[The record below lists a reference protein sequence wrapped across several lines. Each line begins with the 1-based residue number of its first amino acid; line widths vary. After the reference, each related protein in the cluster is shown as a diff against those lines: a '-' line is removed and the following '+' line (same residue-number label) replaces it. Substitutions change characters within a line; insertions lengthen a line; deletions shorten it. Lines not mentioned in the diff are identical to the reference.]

1 MKRKTANTV
10 TFQQLKFSGGQGFPA
25 CAGDMKSRKLR
36 RTLCYGTVVKHNKRN
51 GEMNSTFKIVF
62 NRARGAM
69 TVVNEM
75 TKSHQTGRK
84 AAVAVAVAGALAFS
98 TSVQAYVYVEA
109 QGQDKTVTQAH
120 VVSQDGDRVV
130 GGWSNWSEAAEK
142 AALNNTV
149 TVKSGDWGMVLGGH
163 YTSGGAEVDHSA
175 VQNTHVVINGG
186 TVSKSV
192 VGGTGGTDNQK
203 LVRHNKTAV
212 ASVTINGG
220 SFGTAQPTTDCTEL
234 FVLGGDLMKHKG
246 DNGGG
251 NINAY
256 AESEIGATH
265 VTIKGGTFN
274 SAVVGGSAAIVYYGN
289 ANKGAKTTV
298 GTTNVTI
305 EGGTFNHAI
314 VAGGLASGHRTH
326 SFVTEANLSVIAKD
340 KDLAVND
347 SIFAGGVRR
356 MDSFGGSGGSV
367 EVKHATVRV
376 EDVNVKGGIYG
387 TSASLKMLTEK
398 VQVDGKE
405 KEKITG
411 WEFKPLEIDGAVAT
425 VLTDMTLVNVIAK
438 ESILGEKS
446 TLNVHGKVE
455 LGELKAKG
463 VKISL
468 FDAPAN
474 TPKVQT
480 FAEDVP
486 QTGTQLNLGTLTG
499 TGNSFYFATS
509 DASVNIAKNGNEN
522 TPDADKP
529 LIDSIT
535 GSGSVN
541 DDVAGDLNELAS
553 MVTVGGTS
561 GAEVLKNTDLKLE
574 SGDVFGETTGTINK
588 EGKLEDVKT
597 SVNMNNVRIAEF
609 AMRTPMQI
617 ARIESN
623 DLRKRLGDIR
633 SSEGATGVWARY
645 DGGRFSGGEFENKFN
660 KVQVGADTALAAYG
674 SRLGLSFS
682 YTQGDADM
690 SGISADT
697 DAYSLA
703 AYGMWFGE
711 AGQFADVIGRVGTVD
726 TDLATRT
733 YKTNYDQLMLSL
745 SGEFGWRFD
754 LTDTFYAEPSAE
766 LTYTRVDGETF
777 KANSNTLGIDD
788 YDSMVGRIGAT
799 AGLNCSQG
807 RGGVYARFGVAHE
820 FMGDGRF
827 TAVNAAGTAADPI
840 EVDGKDTWVEYAV
853 GANFNITK
861 QTYVWA
867 DLERTSGAEVDEDWR
882 ATIGV
887 RHAF

>member
-1 MKRKTANTV
+1 MKWKTANV
-10 TFQQLKFSGGQGFPA
+10 VIFQQLKFSGGGQGFPA

-98 TSVQAYVYVEA
+98 AGVQAETRYVQG
-109 QGQDKTVTQAH
+109 QGQDVTVTKKD
-120 VVSQDGDRVV
+120 VDSKYSENRVV

-149 TVKSGDWGMVLGGH
+149 TVESGDWGMVLGGH
-163 YTSGGAEVDHSA
+163 YTSGGAVVDHSA

-192 VGGTGGTDNQK
+192 VGGTAGTDNRK
-203 LVRHNKTAV
+203 LVRNNKSAV
-212 ASVTINGG
+212 ANVTINGG
-220 SFGTAQPTTDCTEL
+220 SFGAEGEVGNATEL
-234 FVLGGDLMKHKG
+234 FVLGGDLMKH
-246 DNGGG
+246 GGSYSG
-251 NINAY
+251 IIDAY

-265 VTIKGGTFN
+265 VTIKDGTFN
-274 SAVVGGSAAIVYYGN
+274 SAIVGGSAAIVYYGN

-314 VAGGLASGHRTH
+314 VAGGLASGHKTH

-340 KDLAVND
+340 KALVVND

-356 MDSFGGSGGSV
+356 MDSLGGSGGSV
-367 EVKHATVRV
+367 EVDHATVRV
-376 EDVNVKGGIYG
+376 EGVKVEGGIYG
-387 TSASLKMLTEK
+387 THAALKGTKSPTNSNNIIEWHY
-398 VQVDGKE
+398 
-405 KEKITG
+405 T
-411 WEFKPLEIDGAVAT
+411 PLEIAGAVAT
-425 VLTDMTLVNVIAK
+425 VLTDMTLVNVTAK

-446 TLNVHGKVE
+446 TLNVHGKVK
-455 LGELKAKG
+455 LGELKATD

-480 FAEDVP
+480 FADDAP
-486 QTGTQLNLGTLTG
+486 QTGTQLNLDKLTG

-509 DASVNIAKNGNEN
+509 DASVNIKENGNAESE
-522 TPDADKP
+522 TKP

-553 MVTVGGTS
+553 MITVGDKT
-561 GAEVLKNTDLKLE
+561 GADVLKNTDLKLE
-574 SGDVFGETTGTINK
+574 SGDVFGETTGTINE

-777 KANSNTLGIDD
+777 KANGNTLGIDD

>member
-1 MKRKTANTV
+1 MIK
-10 TFQQLKFSGGQGFPA
+10 
-25 CAGDMKSRKLR
+25 
-36 RTLCYGTVVKHNKRN
+36 
-51 GEMNSTFKIVF
+51 
-62 NRARGAM
+62 
-69 TVVNEM
+69 
-75 TKSHQTGRK
+75 
-84 AAVAVAVAGALAFS
+84 
-98 TSVQAYVYVEA
+98 
-109 QGQDKTVTQAH
+109 
-120 VVSQDGDRVV
+120 
-130 GGWSNWSEAAEK
+130 
-142 AALNNTV
+142 
-149 TVKSGDWGMVLGGH
+149 
-163 YTSGGAEVDHSA
+163 
-175 VQNTHVVINGG
+175 
-186 TVSKSV
+186 
-192 VGGTGGTDNQK
+192 
-203 LVRHNKTAV
+203 
-212 ASVTINGG
+212 
-220 SFGTAQPTTDCTEL
+220 
-234 FVLGGDLMKHKG
+234 
-246 DNGGG
+246 
-251 NINAY
+251 
-256 AESEIGATH
+256 GATL
-265 VTIKGGTFN
+265 
-274 SAVVGGSAAIVYYGN
+274 
-289 ANKGAKTTV
+289 
-298 GTTNVTI
+298 
-305 EGGTFNHAI
+305 AI
-314 VAGGLASGHRTH
+314 VAKEKALVVKNSILAGGLVRDDAY
-326 SFVTEANLSVIAKD
+326 ANPA
-340 KDLAVND
+340 D
-347 SIFAGGVRR
+347 SSSTVG
-356 MDSFGGSGGSV
+356 
-367 EVKHATVRV
+367 HATVRV
-376 EDVNVKGGIYG
+376 EGVKVGGGIYG
-387 TSASLKMLTEK
+387 TDATLSMVGNKQGWMYRPLLNTDGSA
-398 VQVDGKE
+398 
-405 KEKITG
+405 
-411 WEFKPLEIDGAVAT
+411 AT
-425 VLTDMTLVNVIAK
+425 VLTDMTLVNVTAK

-455 LGELKAKG
+455 LDKLQATG
-463 VKISL
+463 VRISL
-468 FDAPAN
+468 FDAPN
-474 TPKVQT
+474 SPKVQT
-480 FAEDVP
+480 FDEAAP

-509 DASVNIAKNGNEN
+509 DASVNIEKNGNAVSE
-522 TPDADKP
+522 TKP

-553 MVTVGGTS
+553 MITVGDKT

-574 SGDVFGETTGTINK
+574 SGDVFGETTGTINE

-597 SVNMNNVRIAEF
+597 SVNLNNVRIAEF

-788 YDSMVGRIGAT
+788 SASMAGRTGAP
-799 AGLNCSQG
+799 AGLNCPQG
-807 RGGVYARFGVAHE
+807 RGGVSPRFGVAHE

>member
-1 MKRKTANTV
+1 
-10 TFQQLKFSGGQGFPA
+10 
-25 CAGDMKSRKLR
+25 MKSRKLR

-98 TSVQAYVYVEA
+98 AGVQASEYVEA
-109 QGQDKTVTQAH
+109 QGQDKTVTQAD
-120 VVSQDGDRVV
+120 VEKGGKRVV
-130 GGWSNWSEAAEK
+130 GGWRNWSDTAQQAK
-142 AALNNTV
+142 LNNTV
-149 TVKSGDWGMVLGGH
+149 TVESGEWQLVIGGH
-163 YTSGGAEVDHSA
+163 YSGVADKAITHS
-175 VQNTHVVINGG
+175 VENTNVVINGG
-186 TVSKSV
+186 SITKSV
-192 VGGTGGTDNQK
+192 VGGTGASDN
-203 LVRHNKTAV
+203 LEVTRINKNAV

-220 SFGTAQPTTDCTEL
+220 SFGVAGEVGNTTEL
-234 FVLGGDLMKHKG
+234 FVLGGDLMKHR
-246 DNGGG
+246 GGFK
-251 NINAY
+251 NDPKDPDLSDAY

-265 VTIKGGTFN
+265 VTIKDGTFN
-274 SAVVGGSAAIVYYGN
+274 SAIVGGSAAIVYYGN

-314 VAGGLASGHRTH
+314 VAGGLASGHKTH

-340 KDLAVND
+340 KALVVND

-356 MDSFGGSGGSV
+356 MDSLGGSGGSV
-367 EVKHATVRV
+367 KVDHATVRV
-376 EDVNVKGGIYG
+376 EGVKVEGGIYG
-387 TSASLKMLTEK
+387 THAALTGTQSTTNSNNISK
-398 VQVDGKE
+398 WHYD
-405 KEKITG
+405 
-411 WEFKPLEIDGAVAT
+411 PLEIDGAVAT
-425 VLTDMTLVNVIAK
+425 VLTDMTLVNVSAK
-438 ESILGEKS
+438 ESILGEES

-455 LGELKAKG
+455 LGDLKAKG

-690 SGISADT
+690 SGMSGISADT

-754 LTDTFYAEPSAE
+754 LTDAFYAEPSAE

>member
-1 MKRKTANTV
+1 
-10 TFQQLKFSGGQGFPA
+10 
-25 CAGDMKSRKLR
+25 
-36 RTLCYGTVVKHNKRN
+36 
-51 GEMNSTFKIVF
+51 MNSTFKIVF

-98 TSVQAYVYVEA
+98 AGVQASEYVEA
-109 QGQDKTVTQAH
+109 QGQDKTVTQAD
-120 VVSQDGDRVV
+120 VEKGGKRVV
-130 GGWSNWSEAAEK
+130 GGWRNWSGTAQQAK
-142 AALNNTV
+142 LNNTV
-149 TVKSGDWGMVLGGH
+149 TVESGEWQLVIGGH
-163 YTSGGAEVDHSA
+163 YSGVADKAITHS
-175 VQNTHVVINGG
+175 VENTNVVINGG
-186 TVSKSV
+186 SITKSV
-192 VGGTGGTDNQK
+192 VGGTGASDN
-203 LVRHNKTAV
+203 LEVTRINKNAV

-220 SFGTAQPTTDCTEL
+220 FFGVAGEVGNTTEL
-234 FVLGGDLMKHKG
+234 FVLGGDLMKHR
-246 DNGGG
+246 GGFK
-251 NINAY
+251 NDPKDPDLSDAY

-265 VTIKGGTFN
+265 VTIKDGTFN
-274 SAVVGGSAAIVYYGN
+274 SAIVGGSAAIVYYGN

-314 VAGGLASGHRTH
+314 VAGGLASGHKTH

-340 KDLAVND
+340 KALVVND

-356 MDSFGGSGGSV
+356 MDSLGGSGGSV
-367 EVKHATVRV
+367 KVDHATVRV
-376 EDVNVKGGIYG
+376 EGVKVEGGIYG
-387 TSASLKMLTEK
+387 THAALTGTQSTTNSNNISK
-398 VQVDGKE
+398 WHYD
-405 KEKITG
+405 
-411 WEFKPLEIDGAVAT
+411 PLEIDGAVAT
-425 VLTDMTLVNVIAK
+425 VLTDMTLVNVSAK
-438 ESILGEKS
+438 ESILGEES

-455 LGELKAKG
+455 LGDLKATG

-468 FDAPAN
+468 FDAPN
-474 TPKVQT
+474 SPKVQT
-480 FAEDVP
+480 FDEAAP
-486 QTGTQLNLGTLTG
+486 QTGTQLNLGKLTG

-509 DASVNIAKNGNEN
+509 DASVNIEMNGNSESE
-522 TPDADKP
+522 TKP

-553 MVTVGGTS
+553 MITVDDKT

-574 SGDVFGETTGTINK
+574 SGDVFGETTGTINE

-623 DLRKRLGDIR
+623 DLRKRMGDIR
-633 SSEGATGVWARY
+633 SSEGVTGVWARY

-682 YTQGDADM
+682 YTQGDADMSGM

-777 KANSNTLGIDD
+777 KANGNTLGIDD

>member
-1 MKRKTANTV
+1 
-10 TFQQLKFSGGQGFPA
+10 
-25 CAGDMKSRKLR
+25 
-36 RTLCYGTVVKHNKRN
+36 
-51 GEMNSTFKIVF
+51 MNSTFKIVF

-84 AAVAVAVAGALAFS
+84 AAVAVAVAGGLAFS
-98 TSVQAYVYVEA
+98 VGVHAAVSVYVEGA
-109 QGQDKTVTQAH
+109 GKDITVTEANII
-120 VVSQDGDRVV
+120 SNFDNRVV
-130 GGWSNWSEAAEK
+130 GGWNKWSDTAQQ

-149 TVKSGDWGMVLGGH
+149 TVQSGKWNMAIGGH
-163 YTSGGAEVDHSA
+163 YSGDRDKAITHS
-175 VQNTHVVINGG
+175 VENTNVVINGG
-186 TVSKSV
+186 EVYAV
-192 VGGTGGTDNQK
+192 VGGTGGSDNLK
-203 LVRHNKTAV
+203 VARSNKNAV

-220 SFGTAQPTTDCTEL
+220 SFGTTDYKTDCTEL
-234 FVLGGDLMKHKG
+234 FVLGGDLMKH
-246 DNGGG
+246 GGSYSG
-251 NINAY
+251 IIDAE

-305 EGGTFNHAI
+305 EGGTFNHGI
-314 VAGGLASGHRTH
+314 VAGGLASGHKTH
-326 SFVTEANLSVIAKD
+326 SFVKEANLSIVAKD
-340 KDLAVND
+340 KALVVKN
-347 SIFAGGVRR
+347 SIFAGGLVRDDAYGNPA
-356 MDSFGGSGGSV
+356 DSSSTVG
-367 EVKHATVRV
+367 HATVRV
-376 EDVNVKGGIYG
+376 EGVKVEGGIYG
-387 TSASLKMLTEK
+387 TDATLSMVGNKQGWMYRPLLNTDGSA
-398 VQVDGKE
+398 
-405 KEKITG
+405 
-411 WEFKPLEIDGAVAT
+411 AT
-425 VLTDMTLVNVIAK
+425 VRTDMTLVNVTATK
-438 ESILGEKS
+438 SILGKDS
-446 TLNVHGKVE
+446 TLNVHGKVK
-455 LGELKAKG
+455 LNELKATD

-480 FAEDVP
+480 FADDAP
-486 QTGTQLNLGTLTG
+486 QTGTQLNLDKLTG

-509 DASVNIAKNGNEN
+509 DASVNIKENGNAESE
-522 TPDADKP
+522 TKP

-553 MVTVGGTS
+553 MITVGDKT
-561 GAEVLKNTDLKLE
+561 GADVLKNTDLKLE
-574 SGDVFGETTGTINK
+574 SGDVFGETTGTLN
-588 EGKLEDVKT
+588 ENGELEDVKT

>member
-1 MKRKTANTV
+1 M
-10 TFQQLKFSGGQGFPA
+10 LLYFSNLRFLGGGQGFPA

-98 TSVQAYVYVEA
+98 AGVQASEYVEA
-109 QGQDKTVTQAH
+109 QGQDKTVTQAD
-120 VVSQDGDRVV
+120 VEKGGKRVV
-130 GGWSNWSEAAEK
+130 GGWRNWSDTAQQAK
-142 AALNNTV
+142 LNNTV
-149 TVKSGDWGMVLGGH
+149 TVESGEWQLVIGGH
-163 YTSGGAEVDHSA
+163 YSGVADKAITHS
-175 VQNTHVVINGG
+175 VENTNVVINGG
-186 TVSKSV
+186 SITKSV
-192 VGGTGGTDNQK
+192 VGGTGASDN
-203 LVRHNKTAV
+203 LEVTRINKNAV

-220 SFGTAQPTTDCTEL
+220 SFGVAGEVGNTTEL
-234 FVLGGDLMKHKG
+234 FVLGGDLMKHR
-246 DNGGG
+246 GGFK
-251 NINAY
+251 NDPKDPDLSDAY

-265 VTIKGGTFN
+265 VTIKDGTFN
-274 SAVVGGSAAIVYYGN
+274 SAIVGGSAAIVYYGN

-314 VAGGLASGHRTH
+314 VAGGLASGHKTH

-340 KDLAVND
+340 KALVVND

-356 MDSFGGSGGSV
+356 MDSLGGSGGSV
-367 EVKHATVRV
+367 KVDHATVRV
-376 EDVNVKGGIYG
+376 EGVKVEGGIYG
-387 TSASLKMLTEK
+387 THAALTGTQSTTNSNNISK
-398 VQVDGKE
+398 WHYD
-405 KEKITG
+405 
-411 WEFKPLEIDGAVAT
+411 PLEIDGAVAT
-425 VLTDMTLVNVIAK
+425 VLTDMTLVNVSAK
-438 ESILGEKS
+438 ESILGEES

-455 LGELKAKG
+455 LGDLKATG

-468 FDAPAN
+468 FDAPN
-474 TPKVQT
+474 SPKVQT
-480 FAEDVP
+480 FDEAAP
-486 QTGTQLNLGTLTG
+486 QTGTQLNLGKLTG

-509 DASVNIAKNGNEN
+509 DASVNIEMNGNAESE
-522 TPDADKP
+522 TKP

-553 MVTVGGTS
+553 MITVDDKT

-574 SGDVFGETTGTINK
+574 SGDVFGETTGTINE

-623 DLRKRLGDIR
+623 DLRKRMGDIR
-633 SSEGATGVWARY
+633 SSEGVTGVWARY

-777 KANSNTLGIDD
+777 KANGNTLGIDD

>member
-1 MKRKTANTV
+1 
-10 TFQQLKFSGGQGFPA
+10 
-25 CAGDMKSRKLR
+25 
-36 RTLCYGTVVKHNKRN
+36 
-51 GEMNSTFKIVF
+51 MNSTFKIVF

-98 TSVQAYVYVEA
+98 AGVHAADPVYVEGA
-109 QGQDKTVTQAH
+109 GKDITVTKAH
-120 VVSQDGDRVV
+120 ITPNVGNRVV
-130 GGWSNWSEAAEK
+130 GGWNKWSDTAQQ

-149 TVKSGDWGMVLGGH
+149 TVEGGEWQLVIGGH
-163 YTSGGAEVDHSA
+163 YTSKENEVDHSA

-186 TVSKSV
+186 TITKSV
-192 VGGTGGTDNQK
+192 VGGTAGTDNQK
-203 LVRHNKTAV
+203 LVRNNKSAV
-212 ASVTINGG
+212 ANVTINGG
-220 SFGTAQPTTDCTEL
+220 SFGAEGEVGNATEL
-234 FVLGGDLMKHKG
+234 FVLGGDLMKH
-246 DNGGG
+246 GGSYSG
-251 NINAY
+251 IIDAY

-265 VTIKGGTFN
+265 VTIKDGTFN
-274 SAVVGGSAAIVYYGN
+274 SAIVGGSAAIVYYGN

-314 VAGGLASGHRTH
+314 VAGGLASGHKTH

-340 KDLAVND
+340 KALVVKD

-356 MDSFGGSGGSV
+356 MDSLGGSGGSV
-367 EVKHATVRV
+367 KVDHATVRV
-376 EDVNVKGGIYG
+376 EGVEVQGGIYG
-387 TSASLKMLTEK
+387 THAALTGT
-398 VQVDGKE
+398 QSTTDSN
-405 KEKITG
+405 KISK
-411 WEFKPLEIDGAVAT
+411 WNYNPLEIDGAVAT
-425 VLTDMTLVNVIAK
+425 VLTDMTLVNVTAK
-438 ESILGEKS
+438 ESILGKDS

-455 LGELKAKG
+455 LGDLKATG

-486 QTGTQLNLGTLTG
+486 QTGTQLNLDKLTG

-509 DASVNIAKNGNEN
+509 DASVNIKENGNAESE
-522 TPDADKP
+522 TKP

-553 MVTVGGTS
+553 MITVGDKT
-561 GAEVLKNTDLKLE
+561 GADVLKNTDLKLE
-574 SGDVFGETTGTINK
+574 SGDVFGETTGTINE
-588 EGKLEDVKT
+588 EGRLEDVKT

-697 DAYSLA
+697 DTYSLA

-754 LTDTFYAEPSAE
+754 LTDAFYAEPSAE

-777 KANSNTLGIDD
+777 KANGNTLGIDD

>member
-1 MKRKTANTV
+1 
-10 TFQQLKFSGGQGFPA
+10 
-25 CAGDMKSRKLR
+25 
-36 RTLCYGTVVKHNKRN
+36 
-51 GEMNSTFKIVF
+51 MNSTFKIVF

-98 TSVQAYVYVEA
+98 AGVHAADPVYVEGA
-109 QGQDKTVTQAH
+109 GKDITVTKAH
-120 VVSQDGDRVV
+120 ITPNVGNRVV
-130 GGWSNWSEAAEK
+130 GGWNKWSDTAQQ

-149 TVKSGDWGMVLGGH
+149 TVEGGEWQLVIGGH
-163 YTSGGAEVDHSA
+163 YTSKENEVDHSA

-186 TVSKSV
+186 TITKSV
-192 VGGTGGTDNQK
+192 VGGTAGTDNQK
-203 LVRHNKTAV
+203 LVRNNKTAV

-220 SFGTAQPTTDCTEL
+220 SFGVEGEVGNATEL
-234 FVLGGDLMKHKG
+234 FVLGGDLMKH
-246 DNGGG
+246 GGSFSG
-251 NINAY
+251 IIDAD

-265 VTIKGGTFN
+265 VTIKDGTFN
-274 SAVVGGSAAIVYYGN
+274 SAIVGGSAAIVNYGY

-340 KDLAVND
+340 KALVVND

-356 MDSFGGSGGSV
+356 MDSLGGSGGSV
-367 EVKHATVRV
+367 EVDHATVWV
-376 EDVNVKGGIYG
+376 EGVDVKGGIYG
-387 TSASLKMLTEK
+387 THAALTGTVSTNNSNNISK
-398 VQVDGKE
+398 
-405 KEKITG
+405 
-411 WEFKPLEIDGAVAT
+411 WNYNPLEIDGAVAT
-425 VLTDMTLVNVIAK
+425 VLTDMTLVNVSATK
-438 ESILGEKS
+438 SILGEKS
-446 TLNVHGKVE
+446 TLNVHGKVD
-455 LGELKAKG
+455 LGELKATD

-480 FAEDVP
+480 FADDAP
-486 QTGTQLNLGTLTG
+486 QTGTQLNLDKLTG

-509 DASVNIAKNGNEN
+509 DASVNIKENGNAESE
-522 TPDADKP
+522 TEP

>member
-1 MKRKTANTV
+1 
-10 TFQQLKFSGGQGFPA
+10 
-25 CAGDMKSRKLR
+25 
-36 RTLCYGTVVKHNKRN
+36 
-51 GEMNSTFKIVF
+51 MNSTFKIVF

-98 TSVQAYVYVEA
+98 AGVQASEYVEA
-109 QGQDKTVTQAH
+109 QGQDKTVTQAD
-120 VVSQDGDRVV
+120 VEKGGKRVV
-130 GGWSNWSEAAEK
+130 GGWRNWSDTAQQAK
-142 AALNNTV
+142 LNNTV
-149 TVKSGDWGMVLGGH
+149 TVESGEWQLVIGGH
-163 YTSGGAEVDHSA
+163 YSGVADKAITHS
-175 VQNTHVVINGG
+175 VENTNVVINGG
-186 TVSKSV
+186 SITKSV
-192 VGGTGGTDNQK
+192 VGGTGASDN
-203 LVRHNKTAV
+203 LEVTRINKNAV

-220 SFGTAQPTTDCTEL
+220 SFGVAGEVGNTTEL
-234 FVLGGDLMKHKG
+234 FVLGGDLMKHR
-246 DNGGG
+246 GGFK
-251 NINAY
+251 NDPKDPDLSDAY

-265 VTIKGGTFN
+265 VTIKDGTFN
-274 SAVVGGSAAIVYYGN
+274 SAIVGGSAAIVYYGN

-314 VAGGLASGHRTH
+314 VAGGLASGHKTH

-340 KDLAVND
+340 KALVVND

-356 MDSFGGSGGSV
+356 MDSLGGSGGSV
-367 EVKHATVRV
+367 KVDHATVRV
-376 EDVNVKGGIYG
+376 EGVKVEGGIYG
-387 TSASLKMLTEK
+387 THAALTGTQSTTNSNNISK
-398 VQVDGKE
+398 WHYD
-405 KEKITG
+405 
-411 WEFKPLEIDGAVAT
+411 PLEIDGAVAT
-425 VLTDMTLVNVIAK
+425 VLTDMTLVNVTAK
-438 ESILGEKS
+438 ESILGKDS
-446 TLNVHGKVE
+446 MLNVHGKVE
-455 LGELKAKG
+455 LGDLKAKG

-553 MVTVGGTS
+553 MITVGDKT

-574 SGDVFGETTGTINK
+574 SGDVFGETTGTLN
-588 EGKLEDVKT
+588 ENGELEDVKT

-690 SGISADT
+690 SGMSGISADT

-754 LTDTFYAEPSAE
+754 LTDTFYAEPSSE

>member
-1 MKRKTANTV
+1 MPLYFNSLS
-10 TFQQLKFSGGQGFPA
+10 FLGGQGFPA

-98 TSVQAYVYVEA
+98 AGVQATVYVEG
-109 QGQDKTVTQAH
+109 QGQDVTVTEGD
-120 VVSQDGDRVV
+120 VNSQDSKNRVV
-130 GGWSNWSEAAEK
+130 GGWKDWSDTAQQ

-149 TVKSGDWGMVLGGH
+149 TVQSGQWNMAIGGH
-163 YTSGGAEVDHSA
+163 YTSDRDQVDHSA

-186 TVSKSV
+186 EVYAV
-192 VGGTGGTDNQK
+192 VGGTGGSDNLK
-203 LVRHNKTAV
+203 VARSNKNAV

-220 SFGTAQPTTDCTEL
+220 SFGTTDYKTDCTEL
-234 FVLGGDLMKHKG
+234 FVLGGDLMKH
-246 DNGGG
+246 GGSYSG
-251 NINAY
+251 IIDAE

-305 EGGTFNHAI
+305 EGGTFNHGI
-314 VAGGLASGHRTH
+314 VAGGLASGHKTH
-326 SFVTEANLSVIAKD
+326 SFVKEANLSIVAKD
-340 KDLAVND
+340 KALVVKN
-347 SIFAGGVRR
+347 SIFAGGLVRDDAYGNPA
-356 MDSFGGSGGSV
+356 DSSSTVG
-367 EVKHATVRV
+367 HATVRV
-376 EDVNVKGGIYG
+376 EGVKVEGGIYG
-387 TSASLKMLTEK
+387 TDATLSMVGNKQGWMYRPLLNTDGSA
-398 VQVDGKE
+398 
-405 KEKITG
+405 
-411 WEFKPLEIDGAVAT
+411 AT
-425 VLTDMTLVNVIAK
+425 VRTDMTLVNVTATK
-438 ESILGEKS
+438 SILGKDS
-446 TLNVHGKVE
+446 TLNVHGKVK
-455 LGELKAKG
+455 LNELKATD

-480 FAEDVP
+480 FADDAP
-486 QTGTQLNLGTLTG
+486 QTGTQLNLDKLTG

-509 DASVNIAKNGNEN
+509 DASVNIKENGNAESE
-522 TPDADKP
+522 TKP

-553 MVTVGGTS
+553 MITVGDKT
-561 GAEVLKNTDLKLE
+561 GADVLKNTDLKLE

-690 SGISADT
+690 SGMSGISADT

-754 LTDTFYAEPSAE
+754 LTDAFYAEPSAE

>member
-1 MKRKTANTV
+1 
-10 TFQQLKFSGGQGFPA
+10 
-25 CAGDMKSRKLR
+25 
-36 RTLCYGTVVKHNKRN
+36 
-51 GEMNSTFKIVF
+51 MNSTFKIVF
-62 NRARGAM
+62 NGARGAM

-84 AAVAVAVAGALAFS
+84 AAVAVAVASALAFS
-98 TSVQAYVYVEA
+98 AGVQASEYVEA
-109 QGQDKTVTQAH
+109 QGQDKTVTQAD
-120 VVSQDGDRVV
+120 VEKGGTRVV
-130 GGWSNWSEAAEK
+130 GGWRDWSNTAQQ

-149 TVKSGDWGMVLGGH
+149 TVQSGKWNMAIGGH
-163 YTSGGAEVDHSA
+163 YTSSETEVNHSA
-175 VQNTHVVINGG
+175 VQNTNVVINGG
-186 TVSKSV
+186 EVYAV
-192 VGGTGGTDNQK
+192 VGGTGGSDN
-203 LVRHNKTAV
+203 LNVIRINKNAV

-220 SFGTAQPTTDCTEL
+220 SFGTTKSQTDCTEL

-246 DNGGG
+246 DNGNG
-251 NINAY
+251 NIDAY
-256 AESEIGATH
+256 AVSEIGATR
-265 VTIKGGTFN
+265 VTIKDGTFN
-274 SAVVGGSAAIVYYGN
+274 SAIVGGSAAIVYYGN

-298 GTTNVTI
+298 DTTNVTI
-305 EGGTFNHAI
+305 EGGTFNHGI
-314 VAGGLASGHRTH
+314 VAGSLASGHKTY
-326 SFVTEANLSVIAKD
+326 SFVKEANLSVVAKD
-340 KDLAVND
+340 KPFEVNN
-347 SIFAGGVRR
+347 SIFAGGLVRDDLYGNPS
-356 MDSFGGSGGSV
+356 DSSSTV
-367 EVKHATVRV
+367 EHATVRV
-376 EDVNVKGGIYG
+376 EGVQVSGGIYG
-387 TSASLKMLTEK
+387 TDATLSMVGDEKDWMYRPLIKNGSA
-398 VQVDGKE
+398 
-405 KEKITG
+405 
-411 WEFKPLEIDGAVAT
+411 AT
-425 VLTDMTLVNVIAK
+425 VLTDMTLVNVTAK
-438 ESILGEKS
+438 ESILGKDS
-446 TLNVHGKVE
+446 TLNVLGKVE
-455 LGELKAKG
+455 LDELKATG

-480 FAEDVP
+480 FSEVAP
-486 QTGTQLNLGTLTG
+486 QTGTQLNLDKLTG

-509 DASVNIAKNGNEN
+509 DASVNIKENGNVESE
-522 TPDADKP
+522 TKP
-529 LIDSIT
+529 LIESIT

-541 DDVAGDLNELAS
+541 DAVGGNLESLAD
-553 MVTVGGTS
+553 MVTIDTQSGTD
-561 GAEVLKNTDLKLE
+561 VLTSTELKLE
-574 SGDVFGETTGTINK
+574 SGDVFGETTGTIN
-588 EGKLEDVKT
+588 ENGELEDVKT

-633 SSEGATGVWARY
+633 SSEGVTGVWARY

>member
-1 MKRKTANTV
+1 
-10 TFQQLKFSGGQGFPA
+10 
-25 CAGDMKSRKLR
+25 
-36 RTLCYGTVVKHNKRN
+36 
-51 GEMNSTFKIVF
+51 MNSTFKIVF

-98 TSVQAYVYVEA
+98 AGVQASEYVEA
-109 QGQDKTVTQAH
+109 QGQDKTVTQAD
-120 VVSQDGDRVV
+120 VEKGGKRVV
-130 GGWSNWSEAAEK
+130 GGWRNWSGTAQQAK
-142 AALNNTV
+142 LNNTV
-149 TVKSGDWGMVLGGH
+149 TVESGEWQLVIGGH
-163 YTSGGAEVDHSA
+163 YSGVADKAITHS
-175 VQNTHVVINGG
+175 VENTNVVINGG
-186 TVSKSV
+186 SITKSV
-192 VGGTGGTDNQK
+192 VGGTGASDN
-203 LVRHNKTAV
+203 LEVTRINKNAV

-220 SFGTAQPTTDCTEL
+220 SFGVAGEVGNTTEL
-234 FVLGGDLMKHKG
+234 FVLGGDLMKHR
-246 DNGGG
+246 GGFK
-251 NINAY
+251 NDPKDPDLSDAY

-265 VTIKGGTFN
+265 VTIKDGTFN
-274 SAVVGGSAAIVYYGN
+274 SAIVGGSAAIVYYGN

-314 VAGGLASGHRTH
+314 VAGGLASGHKTH

-340 KDLAVND
+340 KALVVND

-356 MDSFGGSGGSV
+356 MDSLGGSGGSV
-367 EVKHATVRV
+367 KVDHATVRV
-376 EDVNVKGGIYG
+376 EGVKVEGGIYG
-387 TSASLKMLTEK
+387 THAALTGTQSTTNSNNISK
-398 VQVDGKE
+398 WHYD
-405 KEKITG
+405 
-411 WEFKPLEIDGAVAT
+411 PLEIDGAVAT
-425 VLTDMTLVNVIAK
+425 VLTDMTLVNVSAK
-438 ESILGEKS
+438 ESILGEES

-455 LGELKAKG
+455 LGDLKATG

-468 FDAPAN
+468 FDAPN
-474 TPKVQT
+474 SPKVQT
-480 FAEDVP
+480 FDEAAP
-486 QTGTQLNLGTLTG
+486 QTGTQLNLGKLTG

-509 DASVNIAKNGNEN
+509 DASVNIEMNGNAESE
-522 TPDADKP
+522 TKP

-553 MVTVGGTS
+553 MITVDDKT

-574 SGDVFGETTGTINK
+574 SGDVFGETTGTINE
-588 EGKLEDVKT
+588 EGKIEDVKT

-623 DLRKRLGDIR
+623 DLRKRMGDIR
-633 SSEGATGVWARY
+633 SSEGVTGVWARY

-682 YTQGDADM
+682 YTQGDADMSGM

-777 KANSNTLGIDD
+777 KANGNTLGIDD

>member
-1 MKRKTANTV
+1 M
-10 TFQQLKFSGGQGFPA
+10 
-25 CAGDMKSRKLR
+25 
-36 RTLCYGTVVKHNKRN
+36 
-51 GEMNSTFKIVF
+51 
-62 NRARGAM
+62 
-69 TVVNEM
+69 
-75 TKSHQTGRK
+75 
-84 AAVAVAVAGALAFS
+84 
-98 TSVQAYVYVEA
+98 
-109 QGQDKTVTQAH
+109 
-120 VVSQDGDRVV
+120 V
-130 GGWSNWSEAAEK
+130 GGWKDWSDTAQQ

-149 TVKSGDWGMVLGGH
+149 TVQSGQWNMAIGGH
-163 YTSGGAEVDHSA
+163 YTSDRDQVDHSA

-186 TVSKSV
+186 TVSRSV
-192 VGGTGGTDNQK
+192 VGGTAGTDNQK
-203 LVRHNKTAV
+203 LVRNNKSAV

-220 SFGTAQPTTDCTEL
+220 SFGVEGEVGNATEL
-234 FVLGGDLMKHKG
+234 FVLGGDLMKYKG
-246 DNGGG
+246 TDKVEDDTKE
-251 NINAY
+251 AM
-256 AESEIGATH
+256 STIGATH
-265 VTIKGGTFN
+265 VTIKAGTFN
-274 SAVVGGSAAIVYYGN
+274 SAIVGGSAAIVYYGY
-289 ANKGAKTTV
+289 ANKGVTTSV
-298 GTTNVTI
+298 GTTNVKI

-356 MDSFGGSGGSV
+356 MDSLGGSGGSV
-367 EVKHATVRV
+367 KVERATVWV
-376 EDVNVKGGIYG
+376 EGVDVKGGIYG
-387 TSASLKMLTEK
+387 THAALTGTVSTNNSNNISK
-398 VQVDGKE
+398 
-405 KEKITG
+405 
-411 WEFKPLEIDGAVAT
+411 WNYNPLEIDGAVAT
-425 VLTDMTLVNVIAK
+425 VLTDMTLVNVTAK

-446 TLNVHGKVE
+446 TLNVHGKVA
-455 LGELKAKG
+455 LDELKATG

-480 FAEDVP
+480 FADDAP

-509 DASVNIAKNGNEN
+509 DASVNIEQNGNAGTE
-522 TPDADKP
+522 TEPM
-529 LIDSIT
+529 IDSIT

-541 DDVAGDLNELAS
+541 DAVGGNLESLAD
-553 MVTVGGTS
+553 MVTIGTQS
-561 GAEVLKNTDLKLE
+561 GTDVLTNTELKLE
-574 SGDVFGETTGTINK
+574 SGDVFGETTGKINEK
-588 EGKLEDVKT
+588 GELENVET

-660 KVQVGADTALAAYG
+660 KVQVGADTAFAAYG

-745 SGEFGWRFD
+745 SGEFAWRFD

>member
-1 MKRKTANTV
+1 
-10 TFQQLKFSGGQGFPA
+10 
-25 CAGDMKSRKLR
+25 MKSRKLR

-98 TSVQAYVYVEA
+98 AGVQASEYVEA
-109 QGQDKTVTQAH
+109 QGQDKTVTQAD
-120 VVSQDGDRVV
+120 VEKGGKRVV
-130 GGWSNWSEAAEK
+130 GGWRNWSDTAQQAK
-142 AALNNTV
+142 LNNTV
-149 TVKSGDWGMVLGGH
+149 TVESGEWQLVIGGH
-163 YTSGGAEVDHSA
+163 YSGVADKAITHS
-175 VQNTHVVINGG
+175 VENTNVVINGG
-186 TVSKSV
+186 SITKSV
-192 VGGTGGTDNQK
+192 VGGTGASDN
-203 LVRHNKTAV
+203 LEVTRINKNAV

-220 SFGTAQPTTDCTEL
+220 SFGVAGEVGNTTEL
-234 FVLGGDLMKHKG
+234 FVLGGDLMKHR
-246 DNGGG
+246 GGFK
-251 NINAY
+251 NDPKDPDLSDAY

-265 VTIKGGTFN
+265 VTIKDGTFN
-274 SAVVGGSAAIVYYGN
+274 SAIVGGSAAIVYYGN

-314 VAGGLASGHRTH
+314 VAGGLASGHKTH

-340 KDLAVND
+340 KALVVND

-356 MDSFGGSGGSV
+356 MDSLGGSGGSV
-367 EVKHATVRV
+367 KVDHATVRV
-376 EDVNVKGGIYG
+376 EGVKVEGGIYG
-387 TSASLKMLTEK
+387 THAALTGTQSTTNSNNISK
-398 VQVDGKE
+398 WHYD
-405 KEKITG
+405 
-411 WEFKPLEIDGAVAT
+411 PLEIDGAVAT
-425 VLTDMTLVNVIAK
+425 VLTDMTLVNVSAK
-438 ESILGEKS
+438 ESILGEES

-455 LGELKAKG
+455 LGDLKATG

-468 FDAPAN
+468 FDAPN
-474 TPKVQT
+474 SPKVQT
-480 FAEDVP
+480 FDEAAP
-486 QTGTQLNLGTLTG
+486 QTGTQLNLGKLTG

-509 DASVNIAKNGNEN
+509 DASVNIEMNGNAESE
-522 TPDADKP
+522 TKP

-553 MVTVGGTS
+553 MITVDDKT

-574 SGDVFGETTGTINK
+574 SGDVFGETTGTINE

-597 SVNMNNVRIAEF
+597 CVNMNNVRIAEF

-623 DLRKRLGDIR
+623 DLRKRMGDIR
-633 SSEGATGVWARY
+633 SSEGVTGVWARY

-777 KANSNTLGIDD
+777 KANGNTLGIDD

>member
-1 MKRKTANTV
+1 
-10 TFQQLKFSGGQGFPA
+10 
-25 CAGDMKSRKLR
+25 MKSRKLR

-51 GEMNSTFKIVF
+51 DEMNSTFKIVF

-98 TSVQAYVYVEA
+98 AGVQASEYVEA
-109 QGQDKTVTQAH
+109 QGQDKTVTQAD
-120 VVSQDGDRVV
+120 VEKGGKRVV
-130 GGWSNWSEAAEK
+130 GGWRNWSDTAQQAK
-142 AALNNTV
+142 LNNTV
-149 TVKSGDWGMVLGGH
+149 TVESGEWQLVIGGH
-163 YTSGGAEVDHSA
+163 YSGVADKAITHS
-175 VQNTHVVINGG
+175 VENTNVVINGG
-186 TVSKSV
+186 SITKSV
-192 VGGTGGTDNQK
+192 VGGTGASDN
-203 LVRHNKTAV
+203 LEVTRINKNAV

-220 SFGTAQPTTDCTEL
+220 SFGVAGEVGNATEL
-234 FVLGGDLMKHKG
+234 FVVGGDLMKHR
-246 DNGGG
+246 GGYREEESWPDLT
-251 NINAY
+251 NAY

-265 VTIKGGTFN
+265 VTIKDGTFN
-274 SAVVGGSAAIVYYGN
+274 SAIVGGSAAIVYYGN

-314 VAGGLASGHRTH
+314 VAGGLASGHKTH
-326 SFVTEANLSVIAKD
+326 SFVTEANIAKD
-340 KDLAVND
+340 KALVVKD

-356 MDSFGGSGGSV
+356 MDSLGGSGGSV
-367 EVKHATVRV
+367 KVDHATVRV
-376 EDVNVKGGIYG
+376 EGVEVQGGIYG
-387 TSASLKMLTEK
+387 THAALTGT
-398 VQVDGKE
+398 QSTTDSN
-405 KEKITG
+405 KISK
-411 WEFKPLEIDGAVAT
+411 WNYNPLEIDGAVAT
-425 VLTDMTLVNVIAK
+425 VLTDMTLVNVSAK

-455 LGELKAKG
+455 LGDLKATG

-468 FDAPAN
+468 FDAPN
-474 TPKVQT
+474 SPKVQT
-480 FAEDVP
+480 FDEAAP

-553 MVTVGGTS
+553 MITVGDKT
-561 GAEVLKNTDLKLE
+561 GADVLKNTDLKLE
-574 SGDVFGETTGTINK
+574 SGDVFGETTGTINE

-623 DLRKRLGDIR
+623 DLRKRMGDIR
-633 SSEGATGVWARY
+633 SSEGVTGVWARY

>member
-1 MKRKTANTV
+1 MPLYFNSLS
-10 TFQQLKFSGGQGFPA
+10 FLGGQGFPA

-98 TSVQAYVYVEA
+98 AGVQATVYVEG
-109 QGQDKTVTQAH
+109 QGQDVTVTEGD
-120 VVSQDGDRVV
+120 VNSQDSKNRVV
-130 GGWSNWSEAAEK
+130 GGWKDWSDTAQQ

-149 TVKSGDWGMVLGGH
+149 TVQSGQWNMAIGGH
-163 YTSGGAEVDHSA
+163 YTSDRDQVDHSA

-186 TVSKSV
+186 EVYAV
-192 VGGTGGTDNQK
+192 VGGTGGSDN
-203 LVRHNKTAV
+203 LEVTRINENAV

-220 SFGTAQPTTDCTEL
+220 SFGTTNYTTDCTEL

-246 DNGGG
+246 DAFGG
-251 NINAY
+251 NINAE
-256 AESEIGATH
+256 AESEIGATR

-305 EGGTFNHAI
+305 EGGTFNHGI
-314 VAGGLASGHRTH
+314 VAGGLASGHKTH
-326 SFVTEANLSVIAKD
+326 SFVKEANLSIVAKD
-340 KDLAVND
+340 KALVVNK
-347 SIFAGGVRR
+347 SIFAGGLVRDDAYGNPA
-356 MDSFGGSGGSV
+356 DSSSTVG
-367 EVKHATVRV
+367 HATVRV
-376 EDVNVKGGIYG
+376 EGVKVEGGIYG
-387 TSASLKMLTEK
+387 TDATLSMVGNKQGWMYRPLLNTDGSA
-398 VQVDGKE
+398 
-405 KEKITG
+405 
-411 WEFKPLEIDGAVAT
+411 AT
-425 VLTDMTLVNVIAK
+425 VRTDMTLVNVTAT
-438 ESILGEKS
+438 ESILGKDS

-509 DASVNIAKNGNEN
+509 DASVNIAKNGNEG
-522 TPDADKP
+522 TADKDKP

-609 AMRTPMQI
+609 AMRTPMQV

-660 KVQVGADTALAAYG
+660 KVQVGADTAIAAYG

-682 YTQGDADM
+682 YTQGDADMSGM

>member
-1 MKRKTANTV
+1 MPLYFNSLG
-10 TFQQLKFSGGQGFPA
+10 FLGGQGFPA

-109 QGQDKTVTQAH
+109 QGQDKTVTQAD

-163 YTSGGAEVDHSA
+163 YTSGGAVVDHSA

-186 TVSKSV
+186 TITKSV
-192 VGGTGGTDNQK
+192 VGGTAGTDNQK
-203 LVRHNKTAV
+203 LVRNNKSAV
-212 ASVTINGG
+212 ANVTINGG
-220 SFGTAQPTTDCTEL
+220 SFGAEGEVGNATEL
-234 FVLGGDLMKHKG
+234 FVLGGDLMKH
-246 DNGGG
+246 GGSYSG
-251 NINAY
+251 IIDAY

-265 VTIKGGTFN
+265 VTIKDGTFN
-274 SAVVGGSAAIVYYGN
+274 SAIVGGSAAIVYYGN

-314 VAGGLASGHRTH
+314 VAGGLASGHKTH

-340 KDLAVND
+340 KALVVKD

-356 MDSFGGSGGSV
+356 MDSLGGSGGSV
-367 EVKHATVRV
+367 KVDHATVRV
-376 EDVNVKGGIYG
+376 EGVEVQGGIYG
-387 TSASLKMLTEK
+387 THAALTGT
-398 VQVDGKE
+398 QSTTDSN
-405 KEKITG
+405 KISK
-411 WEFKPLEIDGAVAT
+411 WNYNPLEIDGAVAT
-425 VLTDMTLVNVIAK
+425 VLTDMTLVNVTAK
-438 ESILGEKS
+438 ESILGKDS

-455 LGELKAKG
+455 LGDLKAKG

-509 DASVNIAKNGNEN
+509 DAFVNIAKNGNEN

-553 MVTVGGTS
+553 MITVGDKT

-574 SGDVFGETTGTINK
+574 SGDVFGETTGTLN
-588 EGKLEDVKT
+588 ENGELEDVKT

-690 SGISADT
+690 SGMSGISADT

-754 LTDTFYAEPSAE
+754 LTDAFYAEPSAE

-777 KANSNTLGIDD
+777 KANGNTLGIDD

>member
-1 MKRKTANTV
+1 
-10 TFQQLKFSGGQGFPA
+10 
-25 CAGDMKSRKLR
+25 MKSRKLR

-98 TSVQAYVYVEA
+98 AGVQASEYVEA
-109 QGQDKTVTQAH
+109 QGQDKTVTQAD
-120 VVSQDGDRVV
+120 VEKGGKRVV
-130 GGWSNWSEAAEK
+130 GGWRNWSGTAQQAK
-142 AALNNTV
+142 LNNTV
-149 TVKSGDWGMVLGGH
+149 TVESGEWQLVIGGH
-163 YTSGGAEVDHSA
+163 YSGVADKAITHS
-175 VQNTHVVINGG
+175 VENTNVVINGG
-186 TVSKSV
+186 SITKSV
-192 VGGTGGTDNQK
+192 VGGTGASDN
-203 LVRHNKTAV
+203 LEVTRINKNAV

-220 SFGTAQPTTDCTEL
+220 SFGVAGEVGNTTEL
-234 FVLGGDLMKHKG
+234 FVLGGDLMKHR
-246 DNGGG
+246 GGFK
-251 NINAY
+251 NDPKDPDLSDAY

-265 VTIKGGTFN
+265 VTIKDGTFN
-274 SAVVGGSAAIVYYGN
+274 SAIVGGSAAIVYYGN

-314 VAGGLASGHRTH
+314 VAGGLASGHKTH

-340 KDLAVND
+340 KALVVND

-356 MDSFGGSGGSV
+356 MDSLGGSGGSV
-367 EVKHATVRV
+367 KVDHATVRV
-376 EDVNVKGGIYG
+376 EGVKVEGGIYG
-387 TSASLKMLTEK
+387 THAALTGTQSTTNSNNISK
-398 VQVDGKE
+398 WHYD
-405 KEKITG
+405 
-411 WEFKPLEIDGAVAT
+411 PLEIDGAVAT
-425 VLTDMTLVNVIAK
+425 VLTDMTLVNVSAK
-438 ESILGEKS
+438 ESILGEES

-455 LGELKAKG
+455 LGDLKATG

-468 FDAPAN
+468 FDAPN
-474 TPKVQT
+474 SPKVQT
-480 FAEDVP
+480 FDEAAP
-486 QTGTQLNLGTLTG
+486 QTGTQLNLGKLTG

-509 DASVNIAKNGNEN
+509 DASVNIEMNGNAESE
-522 TPDADKP
+522 TKP

-553 MVTVGGTS
+553 MITVDDKT

-574 SGDVFGETTGTINK
+574 SGDVFGETTGTINE
-588 EGKLEDVKT
+588 EGKIEDVKT

-609 AMRTPMQI
+609 AMRAPMQI

-623 DLRKRLGDIR
+623 DLRKRMGDIR
-633 SSEGATGVWARY
+633 SSEGVTGVWARY

-682 YTQGDADM
+682 YTQGDADMSGM

-777 KANSNTLGIDD
+777 KANGNTLGIDD

>member
-1 MKRKTANTV
+1 
-10 TFQQLKFSGGQGFPA
+10 
-25 CAGDMKSRKLR
+25 
-36 RTLCYGTVVKHNKRN
+36 
-51 GEMNSTFKIVF
+51 MNSTFKIVF

-98 TSVQAYVYVEA
+98 AGVHAADPVYVEGA
-109 QGQDKTVTQAH
+109 GKDITVTKAH
-120 VVSQDGDRVV
+120 ITPNVGNRVV
-130 GGWSNWSEAAEK
+130 GGWNKWSDTAQQ

-149 TVKSGDWGMVLGGH
+149 TVEGGEWQLVIGGH
-163 YTSGGAEVDHSA
+163 YTSKENEVDHSA

-186 TVSKSV
+186 TITKSV
-192 VGGTGGTDNQK
+192 VGGTAGTDNQK
-203 LVRHNKTAV
+203 LVRNNKSAV
-212 ASVTINGG
+212 ANVTINGG
-220 SFGTAQPTTDCTEL
+220 SFGAEGEVGNATEL
-234 FVLGGDLMKHKG
+234 FVLGGDLMKH
-246 DNGGG
+246 GGSYSG
-251 NINAY
+251 IIDAY

-265 VTIKGGTFN
+265 VTIKDGTFN
-274 SAVVGGSAAIVYYGN
+274 SAIVGGSAAIVYYGN

-314 VAGGLASGHRTH
+314 VAGGLASGHKTH

-340 KDLAVND
+340 KALVVKD

-356 MDSFGGSGGSV
+356 MDSLGGSGGSV
-367 EVKHATVRV
+367 KVDHATVRV
-376 EDVNVKGGIYG
+376 EGVEVQGGIYG
-387 TSASLKMLTEK
+387 THAALTGT
-398 VQVDGKE
+398 QSTTDSN
-405 KEKITG
+405 KISK
-411 WEFKPLEIDGAVAT
+411 WNYNPLEIDGAVAT
-425 VLTDMTLVNVIAK
+425 VLTDMTLVNVTAK
-438 ESILGEKS
+438 ESILGKDS

-455 LGELKAKG
+455 LGELKATG

-703 AYGMWFGE
+703 AYG
-711 AGQFADVIGRVGTVD
+711 
-726 TDLATRT
+726 
-733 YKTNYDQLMLSL
+733 LSL
-745 SGEFGWRFD
+745 
-754 LTDTFYAEPSAE
+754 
-766 LTYTRVDGETF
+766 
-777 KANSNTLGIDD
+777 IH
-788 YDSMVGRIGAT
+788 I
-799 AGLNCSQG
+799 
-807 RGGVYARFGVAHE
+807 
-820 FMGDGRF
+820 
-827 TAVNAAGTAADPI
+827 
-840 EVDGKDTWVEYAV
+840 
-853 GANFNITK
+853 
-861 QTYVWA
+861 
-867 DLERTSGAEVDEDWR
+867 
-882 ATIGV
+882 
-887 RHAF
+887 

>member
-1 MKRKTANTV
+1 
-10 TFQQLKFSGGQGFPA
+10 
-25 CAGDMKSRKLR
+25 
-36 RTLCYGTVVKHNKRN
+36 
-51 GEMNSTFKIVF
+51 MNSTFKIVF

-98 TSVQAYVYVEA
+98 AGVHAADPVYVEGA
-109 QGQDKTVTQAH
+109 GKDITVTKAH
-120 VVSQDGDRVV
+120 ITPNVGNRVV
-130 GGWSNWSEAAEK
+130 GGWNKWSDTAQQ

-149 TVKSGDWGMVLGGH
+149 TVEGGEWQLVIGGH
-163 YTSGGAEVDHSA
+163 YTSKENEVDHSA

-186 TVSKSV
+186 TITKSV
-192 VGGTGGTDNQK
+192 VGGTAGTDNQK
-203 LVRHNKTAV
+203 LVRNNKSAV
-212 ASVTINGG
+212 ANVTINGG
-220 SFGTAQPTTDCTEL
+220 SFGAEGEVGNATEL
-234 FVLGGDLMKHKG
+234 FVLGGDLMKH
-246 DNGGG
+246 GGSYSG
-251 NINAY
+251 IIDAY

-265 VTIKGGTFN
+265 VTIKDGTFN
-274 SAVVGGSAAIVYYGN
+274 SAIVGGSAAIVYYGN

-314 VAGGLASGHRTH
+314 VAGGLASGHKTH

-340 KDLAVND
+340 KALVVKD

-356 MDSFGGSGGSV
+356 MDSLGGSGGSV
-367 EVKHATVRV
+367 KVDHATVRV
-376 EDVNVKGGIYG
+376 EGVEVQGGIYG
-387 TSASLKMLTEK
+387 THAALTGT
-398 VQVDGKE
+398 QSTTDSN
-405 KEKITG
+405 KISK
-411 WEFKPLEIDGAVAT
+411 WNYNPLEIDGAVAT
-425 VLTDMTLVNVIAK
+425 VLTDMTLVNVTAK
-438 ESILGEKS
+438 ESILGKDS

-455 LGELKAKG
+455 LGDLKAKG

-468 FDAPAN
+468 FDAPN
-474 TPKVQT
+474 SPKVQT
-480 FAEDVP
+480 FDEAAP

-509 DASVNIAKNGNEN
+509 DASVNIEKNGNEN

-561 GAEVLKNTDLKLE
+561 GAEVLENTDLKLE
-574 SGDVFGETTGTINK
+574 SGDVFGETTGTINE

-633 SSEGATGVWARY
+633 SSEGVTGVWARY

-733 YKTNYDQLMLSL
+733 Y
-745 SGEFGWRFD
+745 
-754 LTDTFYAEPSAE
+754 
-766 LTYTRVDGETF
+766 TR
-777 KANSNTLGIDD
+777 
-788 YDSMVGRIGAT
+788 
-799 AGLNCSQG
+799 
-807 RGGVYARFGVAHE
+807 
-820 FMGDGRF
+820 
-827 TAVNAAGTAADPI
+827 
-840 EVDGKDTWVEYAV
+840 
-853 GANFNITK
+853 
-861 QTYVWA
+861 
-867 DLERTSGAEVDEDWR
+867 RTTTS
-882 ATIGV
+882 
-887 RHAF
+887 

>member
-1 MKRKTANTV
+1 
-10 TFQQLKFSGGQGFPA
+10 
-25 CAGDMKSRKLR
+25 
-36 RTLCYGTVVKHNKRN
+36 
-51 GEMNSTFKIVF
+51 MNSTFKIVF

-98 TSVQAYVYVEA
+98 AGVQASEYVEA
-109 QGQDKTVTQAH
+109 QGQDKTVTQAD
-120 VVSQDGDRVV
+120 VEKGGKRVV
-130 GGWSNWSEAAEK
+130 GGWRNWSDTAQQAK
-142 AALNNTV
+142 LNNTV
-149 TVKSGDWGMVLGGH
+149 TVESGEWQLVIGGH
-163 YTSGGAEVDHSA
+163 YSGVADKAITHS
-175 VQNTHVVINGG
+175 VENTNVVINGG
-186 TVSKSV
+186 SITKSV
-192 VGGTGGTDNQK
+192 VGGTGASDN
-203 LVRHNKTAV
+203 LEVTRINKNAV

-220 SFGTAQPTTDCTEL
+220 SFGVAGEVGNTTEL
-234 FVLGGDLMKHKG
+234 FVLGGDLMKHR
-246 DNGGG
+246 GGFK
-251 NINAY
+251 NDPKDPDLSDAY

-265 VTIKGGTFN
+265 VTIKDGTFN
-274 SAVVGGSAAIVYYGN
+274 SAIVGGSAAIVYYGN

-314 VAGGLASGHRTH
+314 IAGGLASGHKTH

-340 KDLAVND
+340 KALVVND

-356 MDSFGGSGGSV
+356 MDSLGGSGGSV
-367 EVKHATVRV
+367 KVDHATVWV
-376 EDVNVKGGIYG
+376 EGVDVKGGIYG
-387 TSASLKMLTEK
+387 THAALKGTVSTNNSNNISK
-398 VQVDGKE
+398 
-405 KEKITG
+405 
-411 WEFKPLEIDGAVAT
+411 WNYNPLEIDGAVAT
-425 VLTDMTLVNVIAK
+425 VRTDMTLVNVTAK
-438 ESILGEKS
+438 KSILGEES

-455 LGELKAKG
+455 LGDLKATG

-509 DASVNIAKNGNEN
+509 DASVNIEKNGNAVSE
-522 TPDADKP
+522 TKP

-553 MVTVGGTS
+553 MITVGDKT

-574 SGDVFGETTGTINK
+574 SGDVFGETTGTLN
-588 EGKLEDVKT
+588 ENGELEDVKT

-623 DLRKRLGDIR
+623 DLRKRMGDIR

-682 YTQGDADM
+682 YTQGDADMSGM

-777 KANSNTLGIDD
+777 KANGNTLGIDD

>member
-1 MKRKTANTV
+1 M
-10 TFQQLKFSGGQGFPA
+10 
-25 CAGDMKSRKLR
+25 
-36 RTLCYGTVVKHNKRN
+36 
-51 GEMNSTFKIVF
+51 
-62 NRARGAM
+62 
-69 TVVNEM
+69 
-75 TKSHQTGRK
+75 
-84 AAVAVAVAGALAFS
+84 
-98 TSVQAYVYVEA
+98 
-109 QGQDKTVTQAH
+109 
-120 VVSQDGDRVV
+120 V
-130 GGWSNWSEAAEK
+130 GGWKDWSDTAQQ

-149 TVKSGDWGMVLGGH
+149 TVQSGKWNMAIGGH
-163 YTSGGAEVDHSA
+163 YSGVTDKAITHS
-175 VQNTHVVINGG
+175 VENTNVVINGG
-186 TVSKSV
+186 EVYAV
-192 VGGTGGTDNQK
+192 VGGTGGSDN
-203 LVRHNKTAV
+203 LEVTRINENAV

-234 FVLGGDLMKHKG
+234 FVLGGDLMKHRG
-246 DNGGG
+246 DYKEKESWPDLT
-251 NINAY
+251 NAY
-256 AESEIGATH
+256 AESKIGATR
-265 VTIKGGTFN
+265 VTIKDGTFN
-274 SAVVGGSAAIVYYGN
+274 SAIVGGSAAIVYYGN

-305 EGGTFNHAI
+305 EGGTFNHGI
-314 VAGGLASGHRTH
+314 VAGGLASGHKTH
-326 SFVTEANLSVIAKD
+326 SFVKEANLRIVAKD
-340 KDLAVND
+340 KALVVKN
-347 SIFAGGVRR
+347 SIFAGGLVRDDAYGNPA
-356 MDSFGGSGGSV
+356 DSSSTVG
-367 EVKHATVRV
+367 HATVRV
-376 EDVNVKGGIYG
+376 EGVKVGGGIYG
-387 TSASLKMLTEK
+387 TDATLSMVGNKQGWMYRPLLNTDGSA
-398 VQVDGKE
+398 
-405 KEKITG
+405 
-411 WEFKPLEIDGAVAT
+411 AT
-425 VLTDMTLVNVIAK
+425 VLTDMTLVNVTAK

-455 LGELKAKG
+455 LDKLQATG
-463 VKISL
+463 VRISL
-468 FDAPAN
+468 FDAPN
-474 TPKVQT
+474 SPKVQT
-480 FAEDVP
+480 FDEAAP

-509 DASVNIAKNGNEN
+509 DASVNIEKNGNAVSE
-522 TPDADKP
+522 TKP

-553 MVTVGGTS
+553 MITVGDKT

-574 SGDVFGETTGTINK
+574 SGDVFGETTGTINE

-597 SVNMNNVRIAEF
+597 SVNLNNVRIAEF

>member
-1 MKRKTANTV
+1 
-10 TFQQLKFSGGQGFPA
+10 
-25 CAGDMKSRKLR
+25 MKSRKLR

-163 YTSGGAEVDHSA
+163 FSSGGAEVDHSA

-220 SFGTAQPTTDCTEL
+220 SFGTTNYTTDCTEL

-246 DNGGG
+246 DAFGG
-251 NINAY
+251 NINAE

-305 EGGTFNHAI
+305 EGGTFNHGI
-314 VAGGLASGHRTH
+314 VAGGLASGHKTH
-326 SFVTEANLSVIAKD
+326 SFVKEANLSIVAKD
-340 KDLAVND
+340 KALVVKK
-347 SIFAGGVRR
+347 SIFAGGLVRDDAYGNPA
-356 MDSFGGSGGSV
+356 DSSSTVG
-367 EVKHATVRV
+367 HATVRV
-376 EDVNVKGGIYG
+376 EGVKVEGEGGIYG
-387 TSASLKMLTEK
+387 TDATLSMVGDKQGWMYRPLLNTDGSA
-398 VQVDGKE
+398 
-405 KEKITG
+405 
-411 WEFKPLEIDGAVAT
+411 AT
-425 VLTDMTLVNVIAK
+425 VLTDMTLVNVTAK

-446 TLNVHGKVE
+446 TLNVHGKVK
-455 LGELKAKG
+455 LGELKATD

-553 MVTVGGTS
+553 MVTVGDKS
-561 GAEVLKNTDLKLE
+561 GAEVLKNTGLKLE
-574 SGDVFGETTGTINK
+574 SGDVFGETTGTLN
-588 EGKLEDVKT
+588 ENGELEDVKT

-754 LTDTFYAEPSAE
+754 LTDAFYAEPSAE

>member
-1 MKRKTANTV
+1 M
-10 TFQQLKFSGGQGFPA
+10 
-25 CAGDMKSRKLR
+25 
-36 RTLCYGTVVKHNKRN
+36 
-51 GEMNSTFKIVF
+51 
-62 NRARGAM
+62 
-69 TVVNEM
+69 
-75 TKSHQTGRK
+75 
-84 AAVAVAVAGALAFS
+84 
-98 TSVQAYVYVEA
+98 
-109 QGQDKTVTQAH
+109 
-120 VVSQDGDRVV
+120 
-130 GGWSNWSEAAEK
+130 
-142 AALNNTV
+142 
-149 TVKSGDWGMVLGGH
+149 
-163 YTSGGAEVDHSA
+163 
-175 VQNTHVVINGG
+175 
-186 TVSKSV
+186 
-192 VGGTGGTDNQK
+192 
-203 LVRHNKTAV
+203 
-212 ASVTINGG
+212 TINGG
-220 SFGTAQPTTDCTEL
+220 SFGTTNYTTDCTEL
-234 FVLGGDLMKHKG
+234 FVLGGDLMKHRG
-246 DNGGG
+246 DAFDG
-251 NINAY
+251 NINAE

-265 VTIKGGTFN
+265 ITIKGGTFN

-305 EGGTFNHAI
+305 EGGTFNHGI
-314 VAGGLASGHRTH
+314 VAGGLASGHKTH
-326 SFVTEANLSVIAKD
+326 SFVNEANLSIVAKD
-340 KDLAVND
+340 KALVVKK
-347 SIFAGGVRR
+347 SIFAGGLVRDDAYGNPA
-356 MDSFGGSGGSV
+356 DSSSTVG
-367 EVKHATVRV
+367 HATVRV
-376 EDVNVKGGIYG
+376 EGVKVEGEGGIYG
-387 TSASLKMLTEK
+387 TDATLSMVGNKQGWMYRPLLNTDGSA
-398 VQVDGKE
+398 
-405 KEKITG
+405 
-411 WEFKPLEIDGAVAT
+411 AT
-425 VLTDMTLVNVIAK
+425 VLTDMTLVNVTAK
-438 ESILGEKS
+438 ESILGKDS

-455 LGELKAKG
+455 LGELKATD

-468 FDAPAN
+468 FDAPN
-474 TPKVQT
+474 SPKAQT
-480 FAEDVP
+480 FDEAAP

-509 DASVNIAKNGNEN
+509 DASVNIEKNGNAVSE
-522 TPDADKP
+522 TKP

-553 MVTVGGTS
+553 MITVGDKT

-574 SGDVFGETTGTINK
+574 SGDVFGETTGTINE
-588 EGKLEDVKT
+588 EGKLENVKT

-623 DLRKRLGDIR
+623 DLRKRMGDIR

>member
-1 MKRKTANTV
+1 MKQKTANAV
-10 TFQQLKFSGGQGFPA
+10 IFQQLKFSGGQGFPA

-36 RTLCYGTVVKHNKRN
+36 HTLCYGTVVKHNKRN

-109 QGQDKTVTQAH
+109 QGQDKTVTQAN

-163 YTSGGAEVDHSA
+163 FSSGGAEVDHSA

-220 SFGTAQPTTDCTEL
+220 SFGTTNYTTDCTEL

-246 DNGGG
+246 DAFGG
-251 NINAY
+251 NINAE
-256 AESEIGATH
+256 AESEIGATR

-305 EGGTFNHAI
+305 EGGTFNHGI
-314 VAGGLASGHRTH
+314 VAGGLASGHKTH
-326 SFVTEANLSVIAKD
+326 SFVKEANLSIIAKD
-340 KDLAVND
+340 KALVVNK
-347 SIFAGGVRR
+347 SIFAGGLVRDDAYDNPA
-356 MDSFGGSGGSV
+356 DSSSTVG
-367 EVKHATVRV
+367 HATVRV
-376 EDVNVKGGIYG
+376 EGVKVEGGIYG
-387 TSASLKMLTEK
+387 TDATLSMVGNKQGWMYRPLLNTDGSA
-398 VQVDGKE
+398 
-405 KEKITG
+405 
-411 WEFKPLEIDGAVAT
+411 AT
-425 VLTDMTLVNVIAK
+425 VRTDMTLVNVTAT
-438 ESILGEKS
+438 ESILGKDS

-455 LGELKAKG
+455 LGELKATG

-609 AMRTPMQI
+609 AMRTPMQV

-777 KANSNTLGIDD
+777 KANGNTLGIDD

>member
-1 MKRKTANTV
+1 MPLYFNSLS
-10 TFQQLKFSGGQGFPA
+10 FLGGQGFPA

-98 TSVQAYVYVEA
+98 AGVQASEYVEA
-109 QGQDKTVTQAH
+109 QGQDKTVTQAD
-120 VVSQDGDRVV
+120 VEKGGKRVV
-130 GGWSNWSEAAEK
+130 GGWRNWSDTAQQAK
-142 AALNNTV
+142 LNNTV
-149 TVKSGDWGMVLGGH
+149 TVESGEWQLVIGGH
-163 YTSGGAEVDHSA
+163 YSGVADKAITHS
-175 VQNTHVVINGG
+175 VENTNVVINGG
-186 TVSKSV
+186 TITKSV
-192 VGGTGGTDNQK
+192 VGGTGASNNFEITRIDKN
-203 LVRHNKTAV
+203 AV

-220 SFGTAQPTTDCTEL
+220 SFGVEGEVGNATEL
-234 FVLGGDLMKHKG
+234 FVLGGDLMKHRGTFKSNK
-246 DNGGG
+246 DEPDLS
-251 NINAY
+251 NAY
-256 AESEIGATH
+256 AESEIGATR
-265 VTIKGGTFN
+265 VTINDGTFN
-274 SAVVGGSAAIVYYGN
+274 SAIVGGSAAIVYYGD
-289 ANKGAKTTV
+289 ANRGAKTTV

-305 EGGTFNHAI
+305 EGGKFNHGI
-314 VAGGLASGHRTH
+314 VAGSLASGHKTY
-326 SFVTEANLSVIAKD
+326 SLVKEANLSIVAKD
-340 KDLAVND
+340 KPLEVNN
-347 SIFAGGVRR
+347 SIFAGGLVRYDAYGNNGNPS
-356 MDSFGGSGGSV
+356 DSSSTV
-367 EVKHATVRV
+367 EHATVRV
-376 EDVNVKGGIYG
+376 EGVTVDGGIYG
-387 TSASLKMLTEK
+387 TDAVLTGTVSSSNPNNISK
-398 VQVDGKE
+398 
-405 KEKITG
+405 
-411 WEFKPLEIDGAVAT
+411 WHYKPLENNGAFAT
-425 VLTDMTLVNVIAK
+425 VRTDMTLVNVTAK
-438 ESILGEKS
+438 ESILGKDS

-455 LGELKAKG
+455 LGELKATG

-480 FAEDVP
+480 FAEAAS
-486 QTGTQLNLGTLTG
+486 QTGTQLNLEKLTG

-509 DASVNIAKNGNEN
+509 DASVNIAKNGNEG
-522 TPDADKP
+522 TADKDKP

-553 MVTVGGTS
+553 MITVGDKT
-561 GAEVLKNTDLKLE
+561 GADVLKNTDLKLE
-574 SGDVFGETTGTINK
+574 SGDVFGETTGTLN
-588 EGKLEDVKT
+588 ENGELEDVKT

-623 DLRKRLGDIR
+623 DLRKRMGDIR
-633 SSEGATGVWARY
+633 SSEGVTGVWARY

-690 SGISADT
+690 SGISGISADT

-754 LTDTFYAEPSAE
+754 LTDAFYAEPSRAV
-766 LTYTRVDGETF
+766 LCVTMRMAIMAIPPTVAPRL
-777 KANSNTLGIDD
+777 NT
-788 YDSMVGRIGAT
+788 
-799 AGLNCSQG
+799 
-807 RGGVYARFGVAHE
+807 
-820 FMGDGRF
+820 
-827 TAVNAAGTAADPI
+827 PP
-840 EVDGKDTWVEYAV
+840 
-853 GANFNITK
+853 
-861 QTYVWA
+861 
-867 DLERTSGAEVDEDWR
+867 SGSR
-882 ATIGV
+882 A
-887 RHAF
+887 

>member
-1 MKRKTANTV
+1 M
-10 TFQQLKFSGGQGFPA
+10 GGQGFPA
-25 CAGDMKSRKLR
+25 CVGDMKSRILR

-98 TSVQAYVYVEA
+98 AGVQASEYVEA
-109 QGQDKTVTQAH
+109 QGQDKTVTQAD
-120 VVSQDGDRVV
+120 VEKGGKRVV
-130 GGWSNWSEAAEK
+130 GGWRNWSGTAQQAK
-142 AALNNTV
+142 LNNTV
-149 TVKSGDWGMVLGGH
+149 TVESGEWQLVIGGH
-163 YTSGGAEVDHSA
+163 YSGVADKAITHS
-175 VQNTHVVINGG
+175 VENTNVVINGG
-186 TVSKSV
+186 SITKSV
-192 VGGTGGTDNQK
+192 VGGTGASDN
-203 LVRHNKTAV
+203 LEVTRINKNAV

-220 SFGTAQPTTDCTEL
+220 FFGVAGEVGNTTEL
-234 FVLGGDLMKHKG
+234 FVLGGDLMKHR
-246 DNGGG
+246 GGFK
-251 NINAY
+251 NDPKDPDLSDAY

-265 VTIKGGTFN
+265 VTIKDGTFN
-274 SAVVGGSAAIVYYGN
+274 SAIVGGSAAIVYYGN

-314 VAGGLASGHRTH
+314 VAGGLASGHKTH

-340 KDLAVND
+340 KALVVND

-356 MDSFGGSGGSV
+356 MDSLGGSGGSV
-367 EVKHATVRV
+367 KVDHATVRV
-376 EDVNVKGGIYG
+376 EGVKVEGGIYG
-387 TSASLKMLTEK
+387 THAALTGTQSTTNSNNISK
-398 VQVDGKE
+398 WHYD
-405 KEKITG
+405 
-411 WEFKPLEIDGAVAT
+411 PLEIDGAVAT
-425 VLTDMTLVNVIAK
+425 VLTDMTLVNVSAK
-438 ESILGEKS
+438 ESILGEES

-455 LGELKAKG
+455 LGDLKATG

-468 FDAPAN
+468 FDAPN
-474 TPKVQT
+474 SPKVQT
-480 FAEDVP
+480 FDEAAP
-486 QTGTQLNLGTLTG
+486 QTGTQLNLGKLTG

-509 DASVNIAKNGNEN
+509 DASVNIEMNGNAESE
-522 TPDADKP
+522 TKP

-553 MVTVGGTS
+553 MITVDDKT

-574 SGDVFGETTGTINK
+574 SGDVFGETTGTINE

-623 DLRKRLGDIR
+623 DLRKRMGDIR
-633 SSEGATGVWARY
+633 SSEGVTGVWARY

-682 YTQGDADM
+682 YTQGDADMSGM

-777 KANSNTLGIDD
+777 KANGNTLGIDD

>member
-1 MKRKTANTV
+1 
-10 TFQQLKFSGGQGFPA
+10 
-25 CAGDMKSRKLR
+25 MKSWKLR

-98 TSVQAYVYVEA
+98 AGVQATVYVDG
-109 QGQDKTVTQAH
+109 QGQDVTVTEGD
-120 VVSQDGDRVV
+120 VNSQDSKNRVV
-130 GGWSNWSEAAEK
+130 GGWKDWSDTAQQ

-149 TVKSGDWGMVLGGH
+149 TVQSGKWNMAIGGH
-163 YTSGGAEVDHSA
+163 YSGVTDKAITHS
-175 VQNTHVVINGG
+175 VENTNVVINGG
-186 TVSKSV
+186 EVYAV
-192 VGGTGGTDNQK
+192 VGGTGGSDN
-203 LVRHNKTAV
+203 LEVTRINENAV

-234 FVLGGDLMKHKG
+234 FVLGGDLMKHRG
-246 DNGGG
+246 DYKEKESWPDLT
-251 NINAY
+251 NAY

-265 VTIKGGTFN
+265 VTIKDGTFN
-274 SAVVGGSAAIVYYGN
+274 SAIVGGSAAIVYYGN

-314 VAGGLASGHRTH
+314 VAGGLASGHKTH

-340 KDLAVND
+340 KALVVKD

-356 MDSFGGSGGSV
+356 MDSLGGSGGSV
-367 EVKHATVRV
+367 KVDHATVRV
-376 EDVNVKGGIYG
+376 EGVEVQGGIYG
-387 TSASLKMLTEK
+387 THAALTGT
-398 VQVDGKE
+398 QSTTDSN
-405 KEKITG
+405 KISK
-411 WEFKPLEIDGAVAT
+411 WNYNPLEIDGAVAT
-425 VLTDMTLVNVIAK
+425 VLTDMTLVNVSAK

-455 LGELKAKG
+455 LGDLKATG

-468 FDAPAN
+468 FDAPN
-474 TPKVQT
+474 SPKVQT
-480 FAEDVP
+480 FDEAAP

-553 MVTVGGTS
+553 MITVGDKT
-561 GAEVLKNTDLKLE
+561 GADVLKNTDLKLE
-574 SGDVFGETTGTINK
+574 SGDVFGETTGTINE

-623 DLRKRLGDIR
+623 DLRKRMGDIR
-633 SSEGATGVWARY
+633 SSEGVTGVWARY

>member
-1 MKRKTANTV
+1 
-10 TFQQLKFSGGQGFPA
+10 
-25 CAGDMKSRKLR
+25 
-36 RTLCYGTVVKHNKRN
+36 
-51 GEMNSTFKIVF
+51 MNSTFKIVF

-98 TSVQAYVYVEA
+98 AGVQASEYVEA
-109 QGQDKTVTQAH
+109 QGQDKTVTQAD
-120 VVSQDGDRVV
+120 VEKGGKRVV
-130 GGWSNWSEAAEK
+130 GGWRNWSGTAQQAK
-142 AALNNTV
+142 LNNTV
-149 TVKSGDWGMVLGGH
+149 TVESGEWQLVIGGH
-163 YTSGGAEVDHSA
+163 YSGVADKAITHS
-175 VQNTHVVINGG
+175 VENTNVVINGG
-186 TVSKSV
+186 SITKSV
-192 VGGTGGTDNQK
+192 VGGTGASDN
-203 LVRHNKTAV
+203 LEVTRINKNAV

-220 SFGTAQPTTDCTEL
+220 FFGVAGEVGNTTEL
-234 FVLGGDLMKHKG
+234 FVLGGDLMKHR
-246 DNGGG
+246 GGFK
-251 NINAY
+251 NDPKDPDLSDAY

-265 VTIKGGTFN
+265 VTIKDGTFN
-274 SAVVGGSAAIVYYGN
+274 SAIVGGSAAIVYYGN

-314 VAGGLASGHRTH
+314 VAGGLASGHKTH

-340 KDLAVND
+340 KALVVND

-356 MDSFGGSGGSV
+356 MDSLGGSGGSV
-367 EVKHATVRV
+367 KVDHATVRV
-376 EDVNVKGGIYG
+376 EGVKVEGGIYG
-387 TSASLKMLTEK
+387 THAALTGTQSTTNSNNISK
-398 VQVDGKE
+398 WHYD
-405 KEKITG
+405 
-411 WEFKPLEIDGAVAT
+411 PLEIDGAVAT
-425 VLTDMTLVNVIAK
+425 VLTDMTLVNVSAK
-438 ESILGEKS
+438 ESILGEES

-455 LGELKAKG
+455 LGDLKATG

-468 FDAPAN
+468 FDAPN
-474 TPKVQT
+474 SPKVQT
-480 FAEDVP
+480 FDEAAP
-486 QTGTQLNLGTLTG
+486 QTGTQLNLGKLTG

-509 DASVNIAKNGNEN
+509 DASVNIEMNGNAESE
-522 TPDADKP
+522 TKP

-553 MVTVGGTS
+553 MITVDDKT

-574 SGDVFGETTGTINK
+574 SGDVFGETTGTINE

-623 DLRKRLGDIR
+623 DLRKRMGDIR
-633 SSEGATGVWARY
+633 SSEGVTGVWARY

-777 KANSNTLGIDD
+777 KANGNTLGIDD

-799 AGLNCSQG
+799 AGLNCSPG

>member
-1 MKRKTANTV
+1 MKQKTVNV
-10 TFQQLKFSGGQGFPA
+10 VIFQQLKFSGGQGFPA

-109 QGQDKTVTQAH
+109 QGQDKTVTQAN

-149 TVKSGDWGMVLGGH
+149 TVQSGKWNMAIGGH
-163 YTSGGAEVDHSA
+163 YSGDRDKAITHS
-175 VQNTHVVINGG
+175 VENTNVVINGG
-186 TVSKSV
+186 EVYAV
-192 VGGTGGTDNQK
+192 VGGTGGSDNLK
-203 LVRHNKTAV
+203 VARSNKNAV

-220 SFGTAQPTTDCTEL
+220 SFGTTDYKTDCTEL
-234 FVLGGDLMKHKG
+234 FVLGGDLMKH
-246 DNGGG
+246 GGSYSG
-251 NINAY
+251 IIDAE

-305 EGGTFNHAI
+305 EGGTFNHGI
-314 VAGGLASGHRTH
+314 VAGGLASGHKTH
-326 SFVTEANLSVIAKD
+326 SFVKEANLSIVAKG
-340 KDLAVND
+340 KPLEVNN
-347 SIFAGGVRR
+347 SIFAGGLMRKYE
-356 MDSFGGSGGSV
+356 SV
-367 EVKHATVRV
+367 TESTSTVEHATVRV
-376 EDVNVKGGIYG
+376 EGVTVDGGIYG
-387 TSASLKMLTEK
+387 TDAVLTGTVSSSNPNNISK
-398 VQVDGKE
+398 
-405 KEKITG
+405 
-411 WEFKPLEIDGAVAT
+411 WHYKPLENNGAFAT
-425 VLTDMTLVNVIAK
+425 VRTDMTLVNVTAK
-438 ESILGEKS
+438 ESILGKDS
-446 TLNVHGKVE
+446 TLNVHGKVK
-455 LGELKAKG
+455 LNELKATD

-509 DASVNIAKNGNEN
+509 DASVNIKENGNAESE
-522 TPDADKP
+522 TEP

-541 DDVAGDLNELAS
+541 DDVGGNLESLAD
-553 MVTVGGTS
+553 MVTIGTQS
-561 GAEVLKNTDLKLE
+561 GTDVLTNTKLTLE
-574 SGDVFGETTGTINK
+574 SGDVFGETTGTLNENGEL
-588 EGKLEDVKT
+588 EGVKT

>member
-1 MKRKTANTV
+1 M
-10 TFQQLKFSGGQGFPA
+10 LLYFSNLSFLGGGQGFPA

-98 TSVQAYVYVEA
+98 AGVQASEYVEA
-109 QGQDKTVTQAH
+109 QGQDKTVTQAD
-120 VVSQDGDRVV
+120 VEKGGKRVV
-130 GGWSNWSEAAEK
+130 GGWRNWSDTAQQAK
-142 AALNNTV
+142 LNNTV
-149 TVKSGDWGMVLGGH
+149 TVESGEWQLVIGGH
-163 YTSGGAEVDHSA
+163 YSGVADKAITHS
-175 VQNTHVVINGG
+175 VENTNVVINGG
-186 TVSKSV
+186 SITKSV
-192 VGGTGGTDNQK
+192 VGGTGASDN
-203 LVRHNKTAV
+203 LEVTRINKNAV

-220 SFGTAQPTTDCTEL
+220 SFGVAGEVGNTTEL
-234 FVLGGDLMKHKG
+234 FVLGGDLMKHR
-246 DNGGG
+246 GGFK
-251 NINAY
+251 NDPKDPDLSDAY

-265 VTIKGGTFN
+265 VTIKDGTFN
-274 SAVVGGSAAIVYYGN
+274 SAIVGGSAAIVYYGN

-314 VAGGLASGHRTH
+314 VAGGLASGHKTH

-340 KDLAVND
+340 KALVVND

-356 MDSFGGSGGSV
+356 MDSLGGSGGSV
-367 EVKHATVRV
+367 KVDHATVRV
-376 EDVNVKGGIYG
+376 EGVKVEGGIYG
-387 TSASLKMLTEK
+387 THAALTGTQSTTNSNNISK
-398 VQVDGKE
+398 WHYD
-405 KEKITG
+405 
-411 WEFKPLEIDGAVAT
+411 PLEIDGAVAT
-425 VLTDMTLVNVIAK
+425 VLTDMTLVNVSAK
-438 ESILGEKS
+438 ESILGEES

-455 LGELKAKG
+455 LGDLKATG

-468 FDAPAN
+468 FDAPN
-474 TPKVQT
+474 SPKVQT
-480 FAEDVP
+480 FDEAAP
-486 QTGTQLNLGTLTG
+486 QTGTQLNLGKLTG

-509 DASVNIAKNGNEN
+509 DASVNIEMNGNAESE
-522 TPDADKP
+522 TKP

-553 MVTVGGTS
+553 MITVDDKT

-574 SGDVFGETTGTINK
+574 SGDVFGETTGTINE

-623 DLRKRLGDIR
+623 DLRKRMGDIR
-633 SSEGATGVWARY
+633 SSEGVTGVWARY

-682 YTQGDADM
+682 YTQGDADMSGM

-777 KANSNTLGIDD
+777 KANGNTLGIDD

>member
-1 MKRKTANTV
+1 
-10 TFQQLKFSGGQGFPA
+10 
-25 CAGDMKSRKLR
+25 
-36 RTLCYGTVVKHNKRN
+36 
-51 GEMNSTFKIVF
+51 MNSTFKIVF

-84 AAVAVAVAGALAFS
+84 AAVAVAVAGGLAFS
-98 TSVQAYVYVEA
+98 VGVHAAVSVYVEGA
-109 QGQDKTVTQAH
+109 GKDITVTEANII
-120 VVSQDGDRVV
+120 SNFDNRVV
-130 GGWSNWSEAAEK
+130 GGWNKWSDTAQQ

-149 TVKSGDWGMVLGGH
+149 TVQSGKWNMAIGGH
-163 YTSGGAEVDHSA
+163 YSGDRDKAITHS
-175 VQNTHVVINGG
+175 VENTNVVINGG
-186 TVSKSV
+186 EVYAV
-192 VGGTGGTDNQK
+192 VGGTGGSDNLK
-203 LVRHNKTAV
+203 VARSNKNAV

-220 SFGTAQPTTDCTEL
+220 SFGTTDYKTDCTEL
-234 FVLGGDLMKHKG
+234 FVLGGDLMKH
-246 DNGGG
+246 GGSYSG
-251 NINAY
+251 IIDAE

-305 EGGTFNHAI
+305 EGGTFNHGI
-314 VAGGLASGHRTH
+314 VAGGLASGHKTH
-326 SFVTEANLSVIAKD
+326 SFVKEANLSIVAKD
-340 KDLAVND
+340 KALVIKN
-347 SIFAGGVRR
+347 SIFAGGLVRDDAYGNPA
-356 MDSFGGSGGSV
+356 DSSSTVG
-367 EVKHATVRV
+367 HATVRV
-376 EDVNVKGGIYG
+376 EGVKVEGGIYG
-387 TSASLKMLTEK
+387 TDATLSMVGNKQGWMYRPLLNTDGSA
-398 VQVDGKE
+398 
-405 KEKITG
+405 
-411 WEFKPLEIDGAVAT
+411 AT
-425 VLTDMTLVNVIAK
+425 VRTDMTLVNVTATK
-438 ESILGEKS
+438 SILGKDS
-446 TLNVHGKVE
+446 TLNVHGKVK
-455 LGELKAKG
+455 LNELKATD

-480 FAEDVP
+480 FADDAP
-486 QTGTQLNLGTLTG
+486 QTGTQLNLDKLTG

-509 DASVNIAKNGNEN
+509 DASVNIKENGNAESE
-522 TPDADKP
+522 TKP

-553 MVTVGGTS
+553 MITVGDKT
-561 GAEVLKNTDLKLE
+561 GADVLKNTDLKLE
-574 SGDVFGETTGTINK
+574 SGDVFGETTGTLN
-588 EGKLEDVKT
+588 ENGELEDVKT

-754 LTDTFYAEPSAE
+754 LTDAFYAEPSAE

>member
-1 MKRKTANTV
+1 MKWKTANV
-10 TFQQLKFSGGQGFPA
+10 VIFQQLKFSGGQGFPA

-163 YTSGGAEVDHSA
+163 FSSGGAEVDHSA

-220 SFGTAQPTTDCTEL
+220 SFGTTNYTTDCTEL

-246 DNGGG
+246 DAFGG
-251 NINAY
+251 NINAE

-314 VAGGLASGHRTH
+314 VAGGLASGHKTH

-340 KDLAVND
+340 KALVVND
-347 SIFAGGVRR
+347 SIFAGGLVRDDAYGNPA
-356 MDSFGGSGGSV
+356 DSSSTVG
-367 EVKHATVRV
+367 HATVRV
-376 EDVNVKGGIYG
+376 EGVKVEGEGGIYG
-387 TSASLKMLTEK
+387 TDATLSMVGNKQGWMYRPLLNTDGSA
-398 VQVDGKE
+398 
-405 KEKITG
+405 
-411 WEFKPLEIDGAVAT
+411 AT
-425 VLTDMTLVNVIAK
+425 VLTDMTLVNVTAK

-446 TLNVHGKVE
+446 TLNVHGKVK
-455 LGELKAKG
+455 LGELKATD

-468 FDAPAN
+468 FDAPN
-474 TPKVQT
+474 SPKVQT
-480 FAEDVP
+480 FDEAAP

-509 DASVNIAKNGNEN
+509 DASVNIEKNGNAVSE
-522 TPDADKP
+522 TKP

-553 MVTVGGTS
+553 MITVGDKS
-561 GAEVLKNTDLKLE
+561 GAEVLKNTGLKLE
-574 SGDVFGETTGTINK
+574 SGDVFGETTGTLN
-588 EGKLEDVKT
+588 ENGELEDVKT

-754 LTDTFYAEPSAE
+754 LTDAFYAEPSAE

-777 KANSNTLGIDD
+777 KANGNTLGIDD

>member
-1 MKRKTANTV
+1 
-10 TFQQLKFSGGQGFPA
+10 
-25 CAGDMKSRKLR
+25 
-36 RTLCYGTVVKHNKRN
+36 
-51 GEMNSTFKIVF
+51 MNSTFKIVF

-98 TSVQAYVYVEA
+98 AGVQASEYVEA
-109 QGQDKTVTQAH
+109 QGQDKTVTQAD
-120 VVSQDGDRVV
+120 VEKGGKRVV
-130 GGWSNWSEAAEK
+130 GGWRNWSDTAQQAK
-142 AALNNTV
+142 LNNTV
-149 TVKSGDWGMVLGGH
+149 TVESGEWQLVIGGH
-163 YTSGGAEVDHSA
+163 YSGVADKAITHS
-175 VQNTHVVINGG
+175 VENTNVVINGG
-186 TVSKSV
+186 SITKSV
-192 VGGTGGTDNQK
+192 VGGTGASDN
-203 LVRHNKTAV
+203 LEVTRINKNAV

-220 SFGTAQPTTDCTEL
+220 SFGVAGEVGNATEL
-234 FVLGGDLMKHKG
+234 FVVGGDLMKHR
-246 DNGGG
+246 GGYREEESWPDLT
-251 NINAY
+251 NAY

-265 VTIKGGTFN
+265 VTIKDGTFN
-274 SAVVGGSAAIVYYGN
+274 SAIVGGSAAIVYYGN

-314 VAGGLASGHRTH
+314 VAGGLASGHKTH

-340 KDLAVND
+340 KALVVKD

-356 MDSFGGSGGSV
+356 MDSLGGSGGSV
-367 EVKHATVRV
+367 KVDHATVRV
-376 EDVNVKGGIYG
+376 EGVEVQGGIYG
-387 TSASLKMLTEK
+387 THAALTGT
-398 VQVDGKE
+398 QSTTDSN
-405 KEKITG
+405 KISK
-411 WEFKPLEIDGAVAT
+411 WNYNPLEIDGAVAT
-425 VLTDMTLVNVIAK
+425 VLTDMTLVNVSAK

-455 LGELKAKG
+455 LGDLKATG

-468 FDAPAN
+468 FDAPN
-474 TPKVQT
+474 SPKVQT
-480 FAEDVP
+480 FDEAAP

-553 MVTVGGTS
+553 MITVGDKT
-561 GAEVLKNTDLKLE
+561 GADVLKNTDLKLE
-574 SGDVFGETTGTINK
+574 SGDVFGETTGTINE

-623 DLRKRLGDIR
+623 DLRKRMGDIR
-633 SSEGATGVWARY
+633 SSEGVTGVWARY

>member
-1 MKRKTANTV
+1 
-10 TFQQLKFSGGQGFPA
+10 
-25 CAGDMKSRKLR
+25 
-36 RTLCYGTVVKHNKRN
+36 
-51 GEMNSTFKIVF
+51 MNSTFKIVF

-130 GGWSNWSEAAEK
+130 GGWSNWSEAAKK

-149 TVKSGDWGMVLGGH
+149 TVESGDWGMVLGGH
-163 YTSGGAEVDHSA
+163 YTSNGDVVDHSA

-234 FVLGGDLMKHKG
+234 FVLGGDLMKYKG
-246 DNGGG
+246 ATNVVDDTKE
-251 NINAY
+251 AM
-256 AESEIGATH
+256 STIGATH
-265 VTIKGGTFN
+265 VTIKHGTFN
-274 SAVVGGSAAIVYYGN
+274 SAIVGGSAAIVYYEN
-289 ANKGAKTTV
+289 ANKGVTTSV
-298 GTTNVTI
+298 GTTNVKI

-340 KDLAVND
+340 KDFAVND

-356 MDSFGGSGGSV
+356 MDSLGGSGGSV
-367 EVKHATVRV
+367 EVDHATVRV

-425 VLTDMTLVNVIAK
+425 VLTDMTLVNVTAK
-438 ESILGEKS
+438 ESILGKDS

-455 LGELKAKG
+455 LGELKATD

-480 FAEDVP
+480 FAEAE
-486 QTGTQLNLGTLTG
+486 TGTQLNLDTLTG

-509 DASVNIAKNGNEN
+509 DASVNIEKNGNAVSE
-522 TPDADKP
+522 TKP

-597 SVNMNNVRIAEF
+597 SVNMNNARIAEF

-623 DLRKRLGDIR
+623 DLRKRLGP
-633 SSEGATGVWARY
+633 
-645 DGGRFSGGEFENKFN
+645 
-660 KVQVGADTALAAYG
+660 L
-674 SRLGLSFS
+674 
-682 YTQGDADM
+682 
-690 SGISADT
+690 
-697 DAYSLA
+697 
-703 AYGMWFGE
+703 
-711 AGQFADVIGRVGTVD
+711 
-726 TDLATRT
+726 
-733 YKTNYDQLMLSL
+733 
-745 SGEFGWRFD
+745 
-754 LTDTFYAEPSAE
+754 
-766 LTYTRVDGETF
+766 
-777 KANSNTLGIDD
+777 
-788 YDSMVGRIGAT
+788 
-799 AGLNCSQG
+799 
-807 RGGVYARFGVAHE
+807 
-820 FMGDGRF
+820 
-827 TAVNAAGTAADPI
+827 
-840 EVDGKDTWVEYAV
+840 
-853 GANFNITK
+853 
-861 QTYVWA
+861 
-867 DLERTSGAEVDEDWR
+867 
-882 ATIGV
+882 
-887 RHAF
+887 

>member
-1 MKRKTANTV
+1 
-10 TFQQLKFSGGQGFPA
+10 
-25 CAGDMKSRKLR
+25 
-36 RTLCYGTVVKHNKRN
+36 
-51 GEMNSTFKIVF
+51 MNSTFKIIF

-98 TSVQAYVYVEA
+98 AGVQASEYVEA
-109 QGQDKTVTQAH
+109 QGQDKTVTQAD
-120 VVSQDGDRVV
+120 VEKGGKRVV
-130 GGWSNWSEAAEK
+130 GGWRNWSDTAQQAK
-142 AALNNTV
+142 LNNTV
-149 TVKSGDWGMVLGGH
+149 TVESGEWQLVIGGH
-163 YTSGGAEVDHSA
+163 YSGVADKAITHS
-175 VQNTHVVINGG
+175 VENTNVVINGG
-186 TVSKSV
+186 SITKSV
-192 VGGTGGTDNQK
+192 VGGTGASDN
-203 LVRHNKTAV
+203 LEVTRINKNAV

-220 SFGTAQPTTDCTEL
+220 SFGVAGEVGNATEL
-234 FVLGGDLMKHKG
+234 FVVGGDLMKHR
-246 DNGGG
+246 GGYREEESWPDLT
-251 NINAY
+251 NAY

-265 VTIKGGTFN
+265 VTIKDGTFN
-274 SAVVGGSAAIVYYGN
+274 SAIVGGSAAIVYYGN

-314 VAGGLASGHRTH
+314 VAGGLASGHKTH

-340 KDLAVND
+340 KALVVKD

-356 MDSFGGSGGSV
+356 MDSLGGSGGSV
-367 EVKHATVRV
+367 KVDHATVRV
-376 EDVNVKGGIYG
+376 EGVEVQGGIYG
-387 TSASLKMLTEK
+387 THAALTGT
-398 VQVDGKE
+398 QSTTDSN
-405 KEKITG
+405 KISK
-411 WEFKPLEIDGAVAT
+411 WNYNPLEIDGAVAT
-425 VLTDMTLVNVIAK
+425 VLTDMTLVNVSAK

-455 LGELKAKG
+455 LGDLKATG

-468 FDAPAN
+468 FDAPN
-474 TPKVQT
+474 SPKVQT
-480 FAEDVP
+480 FDEAAP

-553 MVTVGGTS
+553 MITVGDKT
-561 GAEVLKNTDLKLE
+561 GADVLKNTDLKLE
-574 SGDVFGETTGTINK
+574 SGDVFGETTGTINE

-623 DLRKRLGDIR
+623 DLRKRMGDIR
-633 SSEGATGVWARY
+633 SSEGVTGVWARY

-682 YTQGDADM
+682 YTQGDADMSGM

>member
-1 MKRKTANTV
+1 
-10 TFQQLKFSGGQGFPA
+10 
-25 CAGDMKSRKLR
+25 MKSRKLR

-109 QGQDKTVTQAH
+109 QGQDKTVTQAN

-163 YTSGGAEVDHSA
+163 FSSGGAEVDHSA

-220 SFGTAQPTTDCTEL
+220 SFGTTNYTTDCTEL

-246 DNGGG
+246 DAFGG
-251 NINAY
+251 NINAE

-305 EGGTFNHAI
+305 EGGTFNHGI
-314 VAGGLASGHRTH
+314 VAGGLASGHKTH
-326 SFVTEANLSVIAKD
+326 SFVKEANLSIVAKD
-340 KDLAVND
+340 KALVVKN
-347 SIFAGGVRR
+347 SIFAGGLVRDDAYGNPA
-356 MDSFGGSGGSV
+356 DSSSTVG
-367 EVKHATVRV
+367 HATVRV
-376 EDVNVKGGIYG
+376 EGVKVEGGIYG
-387 TSASLKMLTEK
+387 TDATLSMVGNKQGWMYRPLLNTDGSA
-398 VQVDGKE
+398 
-405 KEKITG
+405 
-411 WEFKPLEIDGAVAT
+411 AT
-425 VLTDMTLVNVIAK
+425 VRTDMTLVNVTATK
-438 ESILGEKS
+438 SILGKDS
-446 TLNVHGKVE
+446 TLNVHGKVK
-455 LGELKAKG
+455 LNELKATD

-480 FAEDVP
+480 FADDAP
-486 QTGTQLNLGTLTG
+486 QTGTQLNLDKLTG

-509 DASVNIAKNGNEN
+509 DASVNIKENGNAESE
-522 TPDADKP
+522 TKP

-690 SGISADT
+690 SGMSGISADT

-726 TDLATRT
+726 TELATRT

-777 KANSNTLGIDD
+777 KANGNTLGIDD
-788 YDSMVGRIGAT
+788 YDSVVGRIGAI